1 MKLLNSKIEKMKYE
15 NANKREKKM
24 KSKEAIQHE
33 KPQKEV
39 KEPIEVLI
47 RLKPFTSASK
57 DLISKE
63 KG

>member
-1 MKLLNSKIEKMKYE
+1 MKYE

-39 KEPIEVLI
+39 KDPVEVLI